1 MRNNDIEPLAYE
13 NEIWKDIPDYEG
25 LYEASSLGRIR
36 TKEGKTTYTEKH
48 GVRHWQSRI
57 MKGRGNNYKTGR
69 RVGLWKHGKVKEWL
83 VARLIAITFLGYP
96 TKEANTVNHINGNR
110 LDNRIENLE
119 WLSIGD
125 NVRHAFE
132 TGLMPY
138 RKIKL
143 YNEDCEL
150 VFRSMQLA
158 SIHIGRNH
166 GYIALCLSKNRD
178 AKSSNGIIYKIEVL

>member
-1 MRNNDIEPLAYE
+1 MEENFE

-25 LYEASSLGRIR
+25 IYQASNYGRIR
-36 TKEGKTTYTEKH
+36 TAPNKTTYTKIH
-48 GVRHWQSRI
+48 GIRHWKSRI
-57 MKGRGNNYKTGR
+57 MKGRGDSKKTGR
-69 RVGLWKHGKVKEWL
+69 RVGLWKNGKVKDWL
-83 VARLIAITFLGYP
+83 VARLVAITFLGKP

-110 LDNRIENLE
+110 LDNKVENLE

-132 TGLMPY
+132 NGLMPY

-150 VFRSMQLA
+150 VFRSMELA
-158 SIHIGRNH
+158 SFYIGRNH
-166 GYIALCLSKNRD
+166 NYISSHIKNKKD
-178 AKSSNGIIYKIEVL
+178 AISIDGIVYKIEVL